1 MKTNRLELLTILE
14 SVKDGIAGKQ
24 VMEQTQC
31 FAFQNGEVATYN
43 DEISMSVAL
52 PEELEELEGAVAA
65 EELLKVLHKTKEDAV
80 QVTAE
85 GGELVLSAGK
95 FSAGVPL
102 EEDVQLPLD
111 ETEFP
116 DDEEWEELPEG
127 FTDALSMAR
136 LSAASDASRP
146 ALTCVLLEGE
156 CAVATDGMR
165 LTRIT
170 MDGAD
175 FEEPVLVPVFAI
187 PPILSIDPVEYAV
200 SENWIHFAGSE
211 DVFLACRIIA
221 EQFPGIDKAVA
232 IDDAVEVTF
241 PEGLEE
247 ALDRAA
253 VFAQG
258 DFEQDRL
265 VSVSLAGDEL
275 LIESHS
281 DHGWS
286 KETSKVEYDRGDME
300 FTIHPDLFQDLLKL
314 DNNVMMN
321 GDKLKFEGEDVE
333 HVVTLV

>member
-1 MKTNRLELLTILE
+1 MKTDRLELLTILE

-43 DEISMSVAL
+43 DEISMSASL
-52 PEELEELEGAVAA
+52 PEELEELEGAVVAD
-65 EELLKVLHKTKEDAV
+65 ELLKVLHKTKEDIV
-80 QVTAE
+80 QVSAE
-85 GGELVLSAGK
+85 DGELILSAGK

-102 EEDVQLPLD
+102 EEDVQLPLE

-116 DDEEWEELPEG
+116 DDDEWEELPEG
-127 FTDALSMAR
+127 FVEALSMTR
-136 LSAASDASRP
+136 LSAASGASRP

-156 CAVATDGMR
+156 YAVATDGMR
-165 LTRIT
+165 LTRVT
-170 MDGAD
+170 MGGAN
-175 FEEPVLVPVFAI
+175 FEEPVLVPVFAV
-187 PPILSIDPVEYAV
+187 PSILSIDPVEYAV

-232 IDDAVEVTF
+232 VNDAVEVTF
-241 PEGLEE
+241 PEGLED

-265 VSVSLAGDEL
+265 ITISLEGDKL
-275 LIESHS
+275 LIESRG

-286 KETSKVEYDRGDME
+286 KETSKVLYDGKDME
-300 FTIHPDLFQDLLKL
+300 FTIHPDLLQDLLKL
-314 DNNVMMN
+314 DNSVMMN
-321 GDKLKFEGEDVE
+321 EDKLKFESEDVE